1 MAMAGRILLLLLLYK
16 ATASDSGPGVVE
28 GKGEGSVLRLAGRR
42 RRTLIFL
49 VHIFGFHCGRITQQ
63 TGDTF
68 VRRNDYS
75 IGMVGYDSGGGGASR
90 DAAVEAFTRFD
101 CAIDENNHEQ
111 TRKKKTSL

>member
-1 MAMAGRILLLLLLYK
+1 MAMLGRILLLFLLYK

-68 VRRNDYS
+68 VRRIDYS

-90 DAAVEAFTRFD
+90 DEAVEAFTRFD
-101 CAIDENNHEQ
+101 CN
-111 TRKKKTSL
+111 